1 MKKLKTPLLFAL
13 ALILP
18 AAAAGYFT
26 ILYQLQT
33 MEEAVLAQAA
43 AQFGSVDLI
52 IPIYMVQ
59 IVGYALFCG
68 FFGCLLA
75 QKLGIW
81 RPFRLE
87 KTPLLR
93 TCLITLAAGIVFS
106 LDYWVFG
113 AVIPGI
119 REATAATL
127 NWTVVLSSVLYG
139 GMVEEVMLRLFIMS
153 LLAWLGWKLFF
164 RKRETAPVGVIAAA
178 NLLSA
183 VLFAA
188 GHLPATAMMFGS
200 ITPMLLLRCF
210 LLNGG
215 FGLIFGYL
223 YRKYGIQYAMLSHAL
238 LHVISKTIWFLF
250 V

>member
-1 MKKLKTPLLFAL
+1 MKQIKTPLLFAL

-18 AAAAGYFT
+18 AAAAGYFS
-26 ILYQLQT
+26 ILYQMDAMGEVL
-33 MEEAVLAQAA
+33 LAQAE
-43 AQFGSVDLI
+43 AQFGSADMM
-52 IPIYMVQ
+52 IPIYIVQ
-59 IVGYALFCG
+59 TVAYALFCG

-75 QKLGIW
+75 GKLGLW
-81 RPFRLE
+81 RPFRLK
-87 KTPLLR
+87 KTPLVR
-93 TCLITLAAGIVFS
+93 TCLISLAAGVVFS

-119 REATAATL
+119 REATADTL
-127 NWTVVLSSVLYG
+127 NWKAVLASVFYG
-139 GMVEEVMLRLFIMS
+139 GIMEELMLRLFCMS

-164 RKRETAPVGVIAAA
+164 RKREKAPSYVMIAA
-178 NLLSA
+178 NLLA
-183 VLFAA
+183 AALFAA

-200 ITPMLLLRCF
+200 VTPILLLRCF

-223 YRKYGIQYAMLSHAL
+223 YRKYGIQYAMISHAL
-238 LHVISKTIWFLF
+238 LHIVSKTIWFLF